1 MTLKTGDIIQNRYRI
16 VRLVGQGGFGAVYRA
31 WDVNVSQPVALK
43 ENLGDEA
50 EAQRQFE
57 REATLLAGLRH
68 PNLPRVTDHFIVPGQ
83 GQYLVMDYVEGRS
96 LAALLTERCGAAP
109 SVSPS
114 SPIRNEPAG
123 TSSWL
128 VRGTPPGGPAVGA
141 RVGTTVA
148 VAGSVTV
155 GATAAVGAVIASAVS
170 WPPAAIITGSV
181 AAGVGASS
189 KGSRRG

>member
-31 WDVNVSQPVALK
+31 WDINVSQPVALK
-43 ENLGDEA
+43 ENLGVEA

-96 LAALLTERCGAAP
+96 LAALLTER
-109 SVSPS
+109 
-114 SPIRNEPAG
+114 
-123 TSSWL
+123 
-128 VRGTPPGGPAVGA
+128 GGPLPEAELDRFASTGREELSPQAMTPMGRRDVH
-141 RVGTTVA
+141 VDDVA
-148 VAGSVTV
+148 VDSRGVLGSGCEVEQQH
-155 GATAAVGAVIASAVS
+155 GHHAHGDAVVFGQ
-170 WPPAAIITGSV
+170 P
-181 AAGVGASS
+181 
-189 KGSRRG
+189 